1 LKSWV
6 CDGNPDCLR
15 GVDEK
20 NCSWDGC
27 RCRSS
32 KCIPEN
38 WRCDRYND
46 CADGSDEEECVGKAL
61 FFFFF
66 FFFS

>member
-1 LKSWV
+1 V
-6 CDGNPDCLR
+6 CDGNPDCPG

-20 NCSWDGC
+20 NCSCDGF
-27 RCRSS
+27 RCRSN

-38 WRCDRYND
+38 WRCDGYND

-66 FFFS
+66 FSFFFFLP